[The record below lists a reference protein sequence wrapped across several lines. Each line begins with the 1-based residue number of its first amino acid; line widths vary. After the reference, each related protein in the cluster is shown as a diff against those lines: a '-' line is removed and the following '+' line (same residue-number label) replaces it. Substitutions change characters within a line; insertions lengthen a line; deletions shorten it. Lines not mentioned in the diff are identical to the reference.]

1 MTEAET
7 DKEAMRQELTE
18 LLGLTPEA
26 MEYPRLNGTTL
37 QTKDI
42 VERTHTMQYQGQPMG
57 LAQQDLCLEGC
68 KLKVVGSGTD
78 AIEAALTDKE
88 RGTGNGRCNLGTM
101 TCRKSLLYISLHLR
115 ELRRQ
120 AITNEPWV
128 NAKGRNGLLV
138 LTERRM
144 GMNIQEGR
152 HDNSA
157 GEEVQWRY

>member
-7 DKEAMRQELTE
+7 DKETMRQELTE

-26 MEYPRLNGTTL
+26 MEYPRLNGATL
-37 QTKDI
+37 QPKDI
-42 VERTHTMQYQGQPMG
+42 IERMHTMQYQGQPMG
-57 LAQQDLCLEGC
+57 LAQQDLCFEGC

-78 AIEAALTDKE
+78 AVEAALANKE
-88 RGTGNGRCNLGTM
+88 RGTGNGSRNLGM
-101 TCRKSLLYISLHLR
+101 TTGRESLLHRFLHLR
-115 ELRRQ
+115 ELRPQ
-120 AITNEPWV
+120 AITDEPWV

-138 LTERRM
+138 LTEGRM